1 MTMVKDLTGANR
13 IIESIHDKLVNL
25 TSDEQVY
32 TFSPVFHRYIGMHSG
47 VKMYGKFYTN
57 DSSEEGIMSYAT
69 FWRNENYPVPHDGVG
84 LAWRK
89 GDGTTYNVYVI
100 DNNPLNQNVFI
111 TNAILREDVGIN
123 NYIGAGKFNL
133 QPDTWYWFSIKL
145 VSDNSIVA
153 KIWSGTKQDE
163 PLDGAAPNSSHI
175 IIPIGARALA
185 FREGNEQDYQIGFGV
200 ENTKGYIWQ
209 YDDIEVIAIE
219 SGFPYSI
226 FKYKADPT
234 TFTGPFT
241 LKYYG
246 YGVDENLTYGANL
259 YLLDSSNVWNLVG
272 SNTSTD
278 AADVLDTEIVF
289 SESDVSLYRQEDG
302 YIYVAARPLGSY
314 GQKNLYTYYTSLENV
329 LAEGIHT
336 GNAVDIWINAPTR
349 IVETSVEVNSVSGVI
364 TVSDVNFSTPIQEII
379 SLVDSA
385 STELS
390 TSDWTMTT
398 EPGSAFTTT
407 PVQYITLGG
416 SYAGVNETFTITYRY
431 YIDGASM
438 QTTVESEEFRSPGAS
453 NKIKIMPPH
462 AVQIDNLRYRGPLSV
477 DQVSTYLQT
486 FVHSITNGVLEITD
500 MISYLYNQGVTYID
514 LDSLVIVVRGYN
526 YKNIN
531 ITGNGE
537 TVTSS
542 YSISGLGEFYLG
554 ATDIGVTKL
563 G

>member
-1 MTMVKDLTGANR
+1 MTMVKDLTGTNR

-234 TFTGPFT
+234 TFTAH
-241 LKYYG
+241 L
-246 YGVDENLTYGANL
+246 
-259 YLLDSSNVWNLVG
+259 
-272 SNTSTD
+272 
-278 AADVLDTEIVF
+278 
-289 SESDVSLYRQEDG
+289 
-302 YIYVAARPLGSY
+302 
-314 GQKNLYTYYTSLENV
+314 
-329 LAEGIHT
+329 H
-336 GNAVDIWINAPTR
+336 
-349 IVETSVEVNSVSGVI
+349 
-364 TVSDVNFSTPIQEII
+364 
-379 SLVDSA
+379 
-385 STELS
+385 
-390 TSDWTMTT
+390 
-398 EPGSAFTTT
+398 
-407 PVQYITLGG
+407 
-416 SYAGVNETFTITYRY
+416 
-431 YIDGASM
+431 
-438 QTTVESEEFRSPGAS
+438 
-453 NKIKIMPPH
+453 
-462 AVQIDNLRYRGPLSV
+462 
-477 DQVSTYLQT
+477 
-486 FVHSITNGVLEITD
+486 
-500 MISYLYNQGVTYID
+500 
-514 LDSLVIVVRGYN
+514 
-526 YKNIN
+526 
-531 ITGNGE
+531 
-537 TVTSS
+537 
-542 YSISGLGEFYLG
+542 
-554 ATDIGVTKL
+554 
-563 G
+563 